1 MAETWNISK
10 TSPKFIKQKPWD
22 SSSLEFSIHLHTFKA
37 YGFTRFFASN
47 LLPHGHI
54 ETTQPTQPTAGD
66 CPDIFPVSI
75 GRLAGAVATATD
87 IAAAGHQNIGW
98 RTSRKGSLH
107 QQITSKKYFTP
118 GSTSPG
124 TWGNTNFLKKIKW
137 DNPPTTLPTTLPKLR
152 SSY

>member
-1 MAETWNISK
+1 MAETWNSSK

-22 SSSLEFSIHLHTFKA
+22 SSSLEFSIHLHTCKA
-37 YGFTRFFASN
+37 YGLYPICCFKTSTPW
-47 LLPHGHI
+47 PHWNN
-54 ETTQPTQPTAGD
+54 QPTQPTAGD

-124 TWGNTNFLKKIKW
+124 TWGNANFQKKNKW